1 MTTLKWVKCKQKN
14 LSFFPLNSQ
23 PILQH
28 TDRGR
33 PGRSGRRR
41 RPCGS
46 SGALTWSPWLVC
58 LTRNLRKLNR
68 EHFRMRMRSEDPS
81 PRWAA
86 GESPWGLRGQ
96 AQDMLVALMARNCP
110 QTTFHSS
117 TSSEAGR
124 SIADATLNPLSPS
137 GAGGRPEMTG
147 RGRLYKR
154 TTRRLLRSTQRKPRP
169 PLCPAATSREAELFL
184 GPVPGT
190 WDHDLEQGS
199 PSLAHHP
206 PDWVWPA
213 S

>member
-1 MTTLKWVKCKQKN
+1 MTKTLKWVKCKQKN

-46 SGALTWSPWLVC
+46 SGGLTWSPWLVC

-124 SIADATLNPLSPS
+124 SIADATLNPSR
-137 GAGGRPEMTG
+137 AGGRPEMTG

-154 TTRRLLRSTQRKPRP
+154 TMRWLLSINAKKTA
-169 PLCPAATSREAELFL
+169 PAAVPGGHLPRGRTVSRALAWDL
-184 GPVPGT
+184 GPRSRAGVAKSG
-190 WDHDLEQGS
+190 
-199 PSLAHHP
+199 P
-206 PDWVWPA
+206 PPT
-213 S
+213 